1 MARRNPS
8 KHVHPILAKDPVWE
22 AMASG
27 VLRTGTGPTRLA
39 DWLPVQR
46 PRPVLVEPGKGSN
59 RKASEPAVR
68 PWTWV
73 EGAVLSFYALVVAVG
88 IAWHEPW
95 ADEAQAW
102 LLARDSGF
110 WQMMLHGI
118 RYEGSPGLWHALL
131 WVLVRLHVSFMG
143 MHWIAGAIAAG
154 GVYLLLRYS
163 PFPLVLR
170 VLLPFGFWFAYQDA
184 VVARSYVL
192 FAVLA
197 FGAAALLRGIAQM
210 RAEVPRSRWIGL
222 AVLLGLMANVSVHG
236 FVASVGFA
244 VAGWVVLRRTRRALG
259 PVLETERSDAR
270 GRVESPVI
278 PMLVLAGFWVI
289 AVATTLPPSDVNF
302 QAGTNVEHS
311 TERILARVGDGDA
324 KAAVAAE
331 KPDAKDVRPG
341 ELTPVAPI
349 ENHWTPRQALW
360 RKVGRVLSLITY
372 PVSNFRI
379 PALLAC
385 GLVVLQSLRFRKGW
399 SLQAGALGWT
409 GLLPW
414 ALMVL
419 VFTSMYLA
427 PRHAGMLWTALIATA
442 WLTWPTHAQASR
454 YALWLRRMVVAALA
468 LVALNQAVWTARA
481 VRADVHHPYTG
492 DMAMAQFLKSEKPG
506 KRIAGFYYYTIGA
519 AAWFRHPIFFN
530 QPHAY
535 WAWSR
540 EVRTDQQ
547 APATIATRPDI
558 IVASGME
565 LSAHDANITD
575 DWIAPNLA
583 QELRTPLNDVY
594 GIIPYAEAH
603 GYRETHRFCGR
614 SFMRTAYAEELCE
627 VALQPV
633 Q

>member
-1 MARRNPS
+1 VAQ
-8 KHVHPILAKDPVWE
+8 DPVWE

-46 PRPVLVEPGKGSN
+46 PRPMLVEPGPESN
-59 RKASEPAVR
+59 RKASQTAVR

-73 EGAVLSFYALVVAVG
+73 ESAVLSFYALVVAVG

-118 RYEGSPGLWHALL
+118 RYEGSPGLWHTLL

-143 MHWIAGAIAAG
+143 MHWIAGAIAVA

-192 FAVLA
+192 FAALA
-197 FGAAALLRGIAQM
+197 FGAAALLRGIAQAPA
-210 RAEVPRSRWIGL
+210 RAEIPRSRWIGL

-236 FVASVGFA
+236 FVASLGFA
-244 VAGWVVLRRTRRALG
+244 VAAGVVLRRTRHAMG
-259 PVLETERSDAR
+259 PVLEIERNEVR
-270 GRVESPVI
+270 GRVVSPVI
-278 PMLVLAGFWVI
+278 PMVVLAGFWVI

-311 TERILARVGDGDA
+311 TERILARVGDANA

-331 KPDAKDVRPG
+331 TPEASDVRPG

-349 ENHWTPRQALW
+349 ANHWTPREALW
-360 RKVGRVLSLITY
+360 RKVARVLSLITY

-379 PALLAC
+379 LALLAC
-385 GLVVLQSLRFRKGW
+385 GLVVSQSLRFQKGW

-427 PRHAGMLWTALIATA
+427 PRHAGMLWTALIAST
-442 WLTWPTHAQASR
+442 WLTWPTRAPASWN
-454 YALWLRRMVVAALA
+454 ALWLQRAVVAALA
-468 LVALNQAVWTARA
+468 VVAIQQAMWTALA
-481 VRADVHHPYTG
+481 VHADVHHAYAG
-492 DMAMAQFLKSEKPG
+492 DTAMAQFLKSKRPG
-506 KRIAGFYYYTIGA
+506 KRVAGFYYYTVGA

-540 EVRTDQQ
+540 EVRTVQG
-547 APATIATRPDI
+547 APATIATRPDV

-565 LSAHDANITD
+565 PSAHDANITD

-583 QELRTPLNDVY
+583 QERRTPLNDVY
-594 GIIPYAEAH
+594 GIIPFAEAH

-614 SFMRTAYAEELCE
+614 SFMRAAYAEELCE
-627 VALQPV
+627 VALEPAP
-633 Q
+633 